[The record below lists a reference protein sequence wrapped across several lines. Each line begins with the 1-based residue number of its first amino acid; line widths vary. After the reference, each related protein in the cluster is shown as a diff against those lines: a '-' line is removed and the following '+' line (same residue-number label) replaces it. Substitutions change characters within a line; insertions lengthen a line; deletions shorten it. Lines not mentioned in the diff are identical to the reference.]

1 MDNLKKVY
9 EEYMTQVYRYLFSLS
24 HDPHLAEELTQ
35 ETFFQV
41 LKSIDQFRG
50 DCKLYVWLCQVA
62 KHVWIKEMKRRGKV
76 EEMVK
81 KTVKAEDE
89 HEELPENRVISKESV
104 MDIYKSIHMLREPMR
119 EVMYLRLSGEFSF
132 KEIGTIMGKDENW
145 ARVTFYRGK
154 TLLRRGRDEV

>member
-1 MDNLKKVY
+1 MDNLKRIY
-9 EEYMTQVYRYLFSLS
+9 EEYMTQVYRYLFSLC

-62 KHVWIKEMKRRGKV
+62 KHVWVKEMKRRGKAETMV
-76 EEMVK
+76 E

-89 HEELPENRVISKESV
+89 HEESLENRVISKESV
-104 MDIYKSIHMLREPMR
+104 MDIYKSIHMLKEPMR
-119 EVMYLRLSGEFSF
+119 EVLYLRLSGEFSF

>member
-1 MDNLKKVY
+1 MDNLNKIY
-9 EEYMTQVYRYLFSLS
+9 EEYMTQVYRYLFSLC

-76 EEMVK
+76 EMMVEK
-81 KTVKAEDE
+81 AVKAENE
-89 HEELPENRVISKESV
+89 YEESLEDRVISKENV
-104 MDIYKSIHMLREPMR
+104 MDIYRSIHMLNCQTGMS
-119 EVMYLRLSGEFSF
+119 LRC
-132 KEIGTIMGKDENW
+132 MNW
-145 ARVTFYRGK
+145 K
-154 TLLRRGRDEV
+154 TGIYT